1 MPACMIAVLLV
12 CMSSLSGC
20 ATTPRGYDVADQA
33 TVAANAVIAR
43 GASALSDDRA
53 VVCVLY
59 WSTVGDTNTRILA
72 SVRELKHRGCIQ
84 RARAAGLSGS
94 DADVLIGVALAGAT
108 GGHPP

>member
-1 MPACMIAVLLV
+1 MNPLIIAVLLL
-12 CMSSLSGC
+12 CLSGC
-20 ATTPRGYDVADQA
+20 ATTPRGYDVADQS

-43 GASALSDDRA
+43 GAPALADDRA
-53 VVCVLY
+53 VACVIY
-59 WSTVGDTNTRILA
+59 YGTAGNTNARILA
-72 SVRELKHRGCIQ
+72 SVRELKHRGCLK